1 MASNAMRQLEERH
14 VACKIERMVWSNKM
28 DLLALSN
35 VRGEVAL
42 HRLTWQKVWSFPPP
56 SEGLSV
62 KGMAWR
68 PDGKV
73 IAIGYNNGEI
83 LLVDVENKEVLHST
97 QTQKEVTCISWVQE
111 REKSKEIKKKGTD
124 ESTAPQSTTIK
135 HSSPFLPK
143 LPSLSRSF
151 GPGTGCVVDDN
162 PEDCKKVLDQEHIN
176 LLLVG
181 LEGGQLH
188 MSVFG
193 LFPCGHLD
201 MQESI
206 TGGEPCTVLS
216 ADVSDDLRQLFV
228 VLGGPLN
235 DVGFTEISVA
245 VFDISVLAER
255 STELHAVALKHA
267 VIDSLLT
274 YTGLTVQSIAE
285 AWENILLEMD
295 SKLASYAD
303 TVPEGSVSAD
313 FLDLLMFGTT
323 SLELEKFLLHDLTE
337 KGLKKLGHSIELSY
351 SNIQKLVLK
360 HLNTVGQSLAY
371 HLAEVRGMARLEDRY
386 KVLGLEEAA
395 VTKAIA
401 ATGAFLVKATE
412 IQQVIDSS
420 MKNYKAF
427 FRWLYL
433 AILRLSEER
442 IPPEISKISQQEL
455 AFIADFLYN
464 LDDPSEQPESPTA
477 TPGGS
482 KRKHRFNLERLGQ
495 YLVDSELSCPP
506 PAEATAWAKFLAANP
521 VVAQHPSIVSHN
533 RTFSLVQ
540 QHAEMVK
547 VLGSAF
553 GEPEKTLTTAM
564 KLAHSVCGLDV
575 AGKSAGASG
584 LRIAHTTL
592 QDPVKLLVVFTDSPP
607 PATGIYMLKV
617 PTAGMNLEPSQ
628 CVKLNF
634 QKRGEGTL
642 LVLDV
647 QFYLPE
653 TLSVLLKRPNGEA
666 AYAQVPSRIAS
677 ASALQ
682 LTDQENRTG
691 SRVLDAVPTVEVVSL
706 LEAGALRDLE
716 NMAALSFAV
725 SGSRKVA
732 VILSE
737 SRRNVRLYEM
747 EVEEEEEEEDG
758 MDGAAG
764 NTDSLTLDTSQ
775 GSEVGFD

>member
-14 VACKIERMVWSNKM
+14 VASKIERMVWSNKM

-73 IAIGYNNGEI
+73 IAIGYSNGEI
-83 LLVDVENKEVLHST
+83 LLVDVENKEILHST

-111 REKSKEIKKKGTD
+111 REKSKDVRRKGTD
-124 ESTAPQSTTIK
+124 DSTTPHSSTIK
-135 HSSPFLPK
+135 HCSPFLPK

-201 MQESI
+201 MQESV
-206 TGGEPCTVLS
+206 TGGKPCTVLS
-216 ADVSDDLRQLFV
+216 ADVSDDLRLLFV
-228 VLGGPLN
+228 VLGGPVN
-235 DVGFTEISVA
+235 DLGFTEISVA

-255 STELHAVALKHA
+255 STELHDVALKHA

-371 HLAEVRGMARLEDRY
+371 HLAEVRGMSRLEDRY

-464 LDDPSEQPESPTA
+464 LDDPSEKPGSPTA

-495 YLVDSELSCPP
+495 YLVDSELTCPP
-506 PAEATAWAKFLAANP
+506 PAEATAWARFLAGNP
-521 VVAQHPSIVSHN
+521 VVAEHPS
-533 RTFSLVQ
+533 
-540 QHAEMVK
+540 
-547 VLGSAF
+547 
-553 GEPEKTLTTAM
+553 
-564 KLAHSVCGLDV
+564 
-575 AGKSAGASG
+575 
-584 LRIAHTTL
+584 
-592 QDPVKLLVVFTDSPP
+592 
-607 PATGIYMLKV
+607 V
-617 PTAGMNLEPSQ
+617 PTANMNLEPSQ
-628 CVKLNF
+628 CVKLHF
-634 QKRGEGTL
+634 QKPGEGTL

-653 TLSVLLKRPNGEA
+653 TLSVLLKRANGEA

-677 ASALQ
+677 GSALQ
-682 LTDQENRTG
+682 LTDQENRAG
-691 SRVLDAVPTVEVVSL
+691 SRVLDAVPTVEVVAL

-716 NMAALSFAV
+716 NMAALNFAV

-764 NTDSLTLDTSQ
+764 TTDSLTLDTSQ